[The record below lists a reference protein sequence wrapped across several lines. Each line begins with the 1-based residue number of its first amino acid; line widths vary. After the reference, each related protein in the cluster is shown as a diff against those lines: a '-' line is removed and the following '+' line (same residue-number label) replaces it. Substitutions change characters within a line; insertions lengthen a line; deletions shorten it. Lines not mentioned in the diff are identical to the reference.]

1 MERLRTRLMTVR
13 LAAILVAL
21 AAGTGLAAAG
31 APPETNQLQ
40 DIPVFKDQLLG
51 TWSGGDIVT
60 VGTYHDQL
68 PIDAAQMYGGLPS
81 LRFEV
86 QGPNQWWW
94 ASILAGQD
102 WMPYSVEHYR
112 QGGYLEFNVKGSAG
126 GEVFTFQLGDL
137 DNARTPA
144 ETAGPTV
151 GSWDYV
157 WLTSDW
163 QHVKVPLSAL
173 IPDSTAVPLGTFEPR
188 QLRVLRFGEAY
199 WGPYAK
205 TFWLNDVKFTSP
217 DREPSAPAIRV
228 NQVGYL
234 PLGEKYAYV
243 ADFPEALTA
252 DVGTRFEVRS
262 AANNEIA
269 YAGALSLV
277 DAHERFVS
285 GEKVLRADFSRLWR
299 PGQYYLVVNTG
310 GIDPSP
316 AFEVAWGLYEPALR
330 DATRYFFYQR
340 QGIAIEEPF
349 AEGFARGLG
358 HPGDT
363 TARMRSTGAVRDVS
377 QGWYDAGDYGKYTP
391 FAAAPI
397 VDLLDAYGRF
407 PFVFGDDSN
416 IPESGNGKPDLLD
429 EVKWELD
436 WLLKMQDAESGGFY
450 HLIYPNNCPADGSSC
465 KPEDFTEQRFVEDL
479 MGGAPNVRPTAST
492 AKAVA
497 ALAHASRSYRH
508 YDGAYADRLLAA
520 AEAGWAYLQAN
531 PQNIPATGFN
541 GEQSTDDAERLWA
554 AAELFR
560 ATKRPV
566 YDRYFRDRYQSYASV
581 WTSTTDNSGYPAQR
595 AFIAYLSAT
604 PGQGER
610 GVGKWFRP
618 LYRSWRAQQL
628 ARAQKTW
635 RNFLDDGSG
644 DFDSDYYWGSNA
656 VTLAT
661 ITTIAMADRAIGD
674 VFDLELIKAAR
685 AQLNYV
691 LGVNPLRKSY
701 VTGFG
706 ADSARRIFSAI
717 YSSERYPALPPGIL
731 AEGPNQYQGW
741 RYSRFFGK
749 CYADTNTDWTV
760 SEHAIYYN
768 ASLVFALALAQ
779 GTAVIPA
786 Y

>member
-1 MERLRTRLMTVR
+1 MDRLRTARAGIQLT
-13 LAAILVAL
+13 AILVGFAVGAGVAL
-21 AAGTGLAAAG
+21 AAT
-31 APPETNQLQ
+31 PPASNELQ
-40 DIPVFKDQLLG
+40 DIPVFEDQLLG

-60 VGTYHDQL
+60 VGTNLDQL
-68 PIDAAQMYGGLPS
+68 PIDTAQTYGGLPS

-86 QGPNQWWW
+86 VGPSNWWW
-94 ASILAGQD
+94 AAILAGED
-102 WMPYSVEHYR
+102 WRSYSVEHYLR
-112 QGGYLEFNVKGSAG
+112 SGYLEFNVKGSIG
-126 GEVFTFQLGDL
+126 GEVFTLQVGDV
-137 DNARTPA
+137 DNSRTPA
-144 ETAGPTV
+144 ETTLASV
-151 GSWDYV
+151 GSWNYV
-157 WLTSDW
+157 SLTTEW
-163 QHVKVPLSAL
+163 QHVRIPLSAL
-173 IPDSTAVPLGTFEPR
+173 MPESAVRPLGSFDPR
-188 QLRVLRFGEAY
+188 QLRVLSFGEAY
-199 WGPYAK
+199 QGPYAK
-205 TFWLNDVKFTSP
+205 TFWLNDIKFTSA

-262 AANNEIA
+262 AVTDTVV
-269 YAGALSLV
+269 YSGALALV
-277 DAHERFVS
+277 NALEPFVS
-285 GEKVLRADFSRLWR
+285 GEKVLRADFSGLWR
-299 PGQYYLVVNTG
+299 PGQYYVVVNAE

-316 AFEVAWGLYEPALR
+316 AFEVGWRLYKPALR
-330 DATRYFFYQR
+330 DAMRYFLYQR

-358 HPGDT
+358 HPGDV
-363 TARMRSTGAVRDVS
+363 TARMRSTDAVRDVS
-377 QGWYDAGDYGKYTP
+377 RGWYDAGDYGKYTP

-397 VDLLDAYGRF
+397 VDLLDAYALF
-407 PFVFGDDSN
+407 PNGFGDDTN
-416 IPESGNGKPDLLD
+416 IPESGNGKPDVLD

-436 WLLKMQDAESGGFY
+436 WLLKMQDSESGGFY
-450 HLIYPNNCPADGSSC
+450 HLVYPNNCPPSGSC
-465 KPEDFTEQRFVEDL
+465 RPEDITEQRYVEDL
-479 MGGAPNVRPTAST
+479 MGGVPNVRPTAST

-497 ALAHASRSYRH
+497 ALAHAARAYKH
-508 YDGAYADRLLAA
+508 YDQAYADGLLAA
-520 AEAGWAYLQAN
+520 AQAGWAYLQAN
-531 PQNIPATGFN
+531 PQNIQATGFN
-541 GEQSTDDAERLWA
+541 GEQSTDGAERLWA

-560 ATKRPV
+560 ATKGPV
-566 YDRYFRDRYQSYASV
+566 YDPYFRDHYQAYAST
-581 WTSTTDNSGYPAQR
+581 WTSTTDNSGYPEMR
-595 AFIAYLSAT
+595 AFIAYVSAP
-604 PGQGER
+604 PGR
-610 GVGKWFRP
+610 GQPGFGKWFRA
-618 LYRSWRAQQL
+618 LYRPWREQQL

-644 DFDSDYYWGSNA
+644 EFGSDYYWGSNA

-661 ITTIAMADRAIGD
+661 ITTLATADRAIGD
-674 VFDLELIKAAR
+674 YFDIELVKAAR

-706 ADSARRIFSAI
+706 ADSASRIYSAL
-717 YSSERYPALPPGIL
+717 YSSERYPSLPPGIL

-768 ASLVFALALAQ
+768 ASLVFALALAN
-779 GTAVIPA
+779 GTAWIPA

>member
-1 MERLRTRLMTVR
+1 
-13 LAAILVAL
+13 
-21 AAGTGLAAAG
+21 
-31 APPETNQLQ
+31 
-40 DIPVFKDQLLG
+40 
-51 TWSGGDIVT
+51 
-60 VGTYHDQL
+60 
-68 PIDAAQMYGGLPS
+68 
-81 LRFEV
+81 
-86 QGPNQWWW
+86 
-94 ASILAGQD
+94 
-102 WMPYSVEHYR
+102 MPYSVEHYR

-126 GEVFTFQLGDL
+126 SEVFTLQLGDL

-144 ETAGPTV
+144 ETTGPTV

-157 WLTSDW
+157 WLGTDW
-163 QHVKVPLSAL
+163 QHVKIPLSAL
-173 IPDSTAVPLGTFEPR
+173 IPDSAAVPLGTFEPR

-205 TFWLNDVKFTSP
+205 TFWLNDIKFTSP

-234 PLGEKYAYV
+234 PLAEKYAYV

-252 DVGTRFEVRS
+252 EVGTRFEVRS
-262 AANNEIA
+262 AANNAIA
-269 YAGALSLV
+269 YTGALALV

-316 AFEVAWGLYEPALR
+316 VFEVGWRLYEPGLR

-349 AEGFARGLG
+349 AEGFARGPG
-358 HPGDT
+358 HPNDT

-397 VDLLDAYGRF
+397 VDLLDAYGMF
-407 PFVFGDDSN
+407 PFVFGDDTN

-436 WLLKMQDAESGGFY
+436 WLLKMQDSESGGFY
-450 HLIYPNNCPADGSSC
+450 HLIYPNNCPASGSC
-465 KPEDFTEQRFVEDL
+465 KPEDITEQRYVEDL
-479 MGGAPNVRPTAST
+479 MGGVPNVRPTAST

-497 ALAHASRSYRH
+497 ALAHASPSYRH
-508 YDGAYADRLLAA
+508 HDGAYADRLLAA

-618 LYRSWRAQQL
+618 LYRSWRDA
-628 ARAQKTW
+628 
-635 RNFLDDGSG
+635 
-644 DFDSDYYWGSNA
+644 
-656 VTLAT
+656 
-661 ITTIAMADRAIGD
+661 
-674 VFDLELIKAAR
+674 AAR
-685 AQLNYV
+685 PGEEDLAQL
-691 LGVNPLRKSY
+691 P
-701 VTGFG
+701 
-706 ADSARRIFSAI
+706 RR
-717 YSSERYPALPPGIL
+717 RQRQRRL
-731 AEGPNQYQGW
+731 
-741 RYSRFFGK
+741 
-749 CYADTNTDWTV
+749 
-760 SEHAIYYN
+760 
-768 ASLVFALALAQ
+768 
-779 GTAVIPA
+779 
-786 Y
+786 

>member
-1 MERLRTRLMTVR
+1 MERLRTRPMTVR

-21 AAGTGLAAAG
+21 AAGAVLAAAG
-31 APPETNQLQ
+31 TPPATNQLQ
-40 DIPVFKDQLLG
+40 DIPVFKDQLYG
-51 TWSGGDIVT
+51 TWSGGDIVAPGY
-60 VGTYHDQL
+60 VI
-68 PIDAAQMYGGLPS
+68 PIDTTETYGGLPS

-94 ASILAGQD
+94 VTILAGQD

-112 QGGYLEFNVKGSAG
+112 ANGYLEFNVKGTVG
-126 GEVFTFQLGDL
+126 GEVFKLQVGDL

-144 ETAGPTV
+144 ETTGPEI
-151 GSWDYV
+151 GSWNHV
-157 WLTSDW
+157 WLSTEW
-163 QHVKVPLSAL
+163 QHVRIPLSAL
-173 IPDSTAVPLGTFEPR
+173 IPDDQVVPQGTFEPR
-188 QLRVLRFGEAY
+188 QLRILRFTEAY

-205 TFWLNDVKFTSP
+205 TFWINDLKFTSP
-217 DREPSAPAIRV
+217 DREPSPPAIRV
-228 NQVGYL
+228 NQIGYL
-234 PLGEKYAYV
+234 PLGEKYAHV
-243 ADFPEALTA
+243 ADFPEALTV

-269 YAGALSLV
+269 YAGTLALV
-277 DAHERFVS
+277 DPHEPFVS
-285 GEKVLRADFSRLWR
+285 GEKVLRADFGRLWR
-299 PGQYYLVVNTG
+299 PGRYYLVVDAS

-316 AFEVAWGLYEPALR
+316 AFEVGWRLYEPALR

-358 HPGDT
+358 HPGDV
-363 TARMRSTGAVRDVS
+363 AAMMRSSGAVRDVS

-391 FAAAPI
+391 FAAAPV
-397 VDLLDAYGRF
+397 VDLLDAYGMF
-407 PFVFGDDSN
+407 PYVFGDDSN
-416 IPESGNGKPDLLD
+416 IPESGNGKADVLD

-450 HLIYPNNCPADGSSC
+450 HLIYPNNCPGSGSC
-465 KPEDFTEQRFVEDL
+465 RPEDITEQRYVEDL
-479 MGGAPNVRPTAST
+479 MGGVPNVRPTAST

-497 ALAHASRSYRH
+497 ALAHAARAYRH
-508 YDGAYADRLLAA
+508 YDDAYADRLLAA

-554 AAELFR
+554 AGELFR
-560 ATKRPV
+560 TTQKPV
-566 YDRYFRDRYQSYASV
+566 YDRYFRDRYQAYAWT
-581 WTSTTDNSGYPAQR
+581 WTSTTDNSGYPEMR
-595 AFIAYLSAT
+595 AFIAYLSA
-604 PGQGER
+604 PKAKSEVR
-610 GVGKWFRP
+610 NWFRP
-618 LYRSWRAQQL
+618 LYRAWRAQQF
-628 ARAQKTW
+628 ARTQKTW

-644 DFDSDYYWGSNA
+644 DFGSDYYWGSNA

-661 ITTIAMADRAIGD
+661 ITTIATADRAIGD
-674 VFDLELIKAAR
+674 FFDIELVKAAR

-706 ADSARRIFSAI
+706 ADSASRIFSAI
-717 YSSERYPALPPGIL
+717 YSSERYPTAQPPGIL

-768 ASLVFALALAQ
+768 ASLVFVLALAD
-779 GTAVIPA
+779 GTAVVPA